1 MFERIIPVTWRAWF
15 HLCLSRSVV
24 RRALNTAL
32 VVGTILI
39 VINHGDA
46 ILRGQLDLER
56 LSKMMLTVC
65 VPYLVSTFSSV
76 SAIQHM
82 QVEKHSTGVHR

>member
-1 MFERIIPVTWRAWF
+1 MSEWLQ
-15 HLCLSRSVV
+15 LCRSRSVV
-24 RRALNTAL
+24 RRALSTAI

-39 VINHGDA
+39 VINHGEA
-46 ILRGQLDLER
+46 ILRGQIDLDR

-76 SAIQHM
+76 SAIRQM
-82 QVEKHSTGVHR
+82 QSRQG